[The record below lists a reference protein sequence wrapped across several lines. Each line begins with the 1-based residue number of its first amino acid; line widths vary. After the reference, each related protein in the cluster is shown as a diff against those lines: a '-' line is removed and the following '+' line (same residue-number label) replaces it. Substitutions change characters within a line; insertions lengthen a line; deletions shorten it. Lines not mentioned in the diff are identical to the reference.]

1 MKAFVTGATGF
12 VGSHLVDRLIER
24 GIEPYCLRR
33 KTSNIKWLE
42 GKPVKFV
49 DGDLFSNEVLE
60 DVIKDMDYVFH
71 VAGVVKAKNKDGFIK
86 GNHLATKNLIEIT
99 RKVNPGIKKFV
110 HISSLAVCG
119 PTPDATPLTEDYDP
133 KPMTTYAVTKLAAE
147 EEVMKYKDEMNVTIL
162 RPPAVYG
169 PRDTEI
175 FIYFQTFKKGL
186 NSLIG
191 FGEKFLSLVYVKELV
206 DAIMLAAESDKS
218 NGQTY
223 FICSDKPYNWDEIG
237 STTSIVLGKKSLKL
251 RLPHFFVF
259 SVGYMAEYF
268 GRLTNKAMT
277 LNVEKVRDI
286 TSARWVCSN
295 EKAKKELGFNPVL
308 SLEEGFR
315 ETVDWYKLEGWL

>member
-1 MKAFVTGATGF
+1 MKAFVTEATGF
-12 VGSHLVDRLIER
+12 VGSHLLDGLIEK
-24 GIEPYCLRR
+24 GIEPYCLKRS
-33 KTSNIKWLE
+33 TSSTRWLE
-42 GKPVKFV
+42 GKPVKYV
-49 DGDLFSNEVLE
+49 DGDLFSNEELE
-60 DVIKDMDYVFH
+60 KVIKDMDYVFH
-71 VAGVVKAKNKDGFIK
+71 VAGLVKAKNKEEFVK

-99 RKVNPGIKKFV
+99 KKVNPGIKKFV

-119 PTPDATPLTEDYDP
+119 PTPDENPLTEDYEP

-147 EEVMKYKDEMNVTIL
+147 KEVMKYKDEMNVTIV

-175 FIYFQTFKKGL
+175 FIYFQTFKRGL

-206 DAIMLAAESDKS
+206 DGIILAAESDKS

-223 FICSDKPYNWDEIG
+223 FICSDKSYNWDEIG
-237 STTSIVLGKKSLKL
+237 ATTSLILGKRSLKL

-268 GRLTNKAMT
+268 GKMTNKAVT

-286 TSARWVCSN
+286 TASRWVCSN
-295 EKAKKELGFNPVL
+295 EKAKKELGFDPQL

>member
-12 VGSHLVDRLIER
+12 VGSHLVDKLIEK

-49 DGDLFSNEVLE
+49 DGDLFSNEALE

-71 VAGVVKAKNKDGFIK
+71 VAGLVKAKNKEGFIK
-86 GNHLATKNLIEIT
+86 GNHLATKNLVEIT

-119 PTPDATPLTEDYDP
+119 PTPTDKPLTEDYEP

-147 EEVMKYKDEMNVTIL
+147 EEVMKYKDEMNVTII

-191 FGEKFLSLVYVKELV
+191 FGEKYLTLSYVKELV
-206 DAIMLAAESDKS
+206 DGIILAAEKDVS
-218 NGQTY
+218 NGQIY
-223 FICSDKPYNWDEIG
+223 FIGSDKPYNWDEIG
-237 STTSIVLGKKSLKL
+237 STTSIILGNRSLKL

-259 SVGYMAEYF
+259 SVGYMAEFF
-268 GRLTNKAMT
+268 GKIANKAVT
-277 LNVEKVRDI
+277 LNVEKVKDI
-286 TSARWVCSN
+286 TAARWVCSN
-295 EKAKKELGFNPVL
+295 EKAKKELGYNPTI
-308 SLEEGFR
+308 SLEDGFR
-315 ETVDWYKLEGWL
+315 ETVDWYKKEGWL

>member
-12 VGSHLVDRLIER
+12 VGSHLVDKLIEK

-71 VAGVVKAKNKDGFIK
+71 VAGVVKSKNKEGYVK
-86 GNHLATKNLIEIT
+86 GNQLATKNLVEIT

-119 PTPDATPLTEDYDP
+119 PTPTDEPLTEEYEP
-133 KPMTTYAVTKLAAE
+133 KPMTTYGVTKLAAE
-147 EEVMKYKDEMNVTIL
+147 HEVMKYKDEMNVTII

-191 FGEKFLSLVYVKELV
+191 FGEKYLTLSYVKELV
-206 DAIMLAAESDKS
+206 DGIILAAEKDAS
-218 NGQTY
+218 NGQIY
-223 FICSDKPYNWDEIG
+223 FIGSDKPYNWDEIG
-237 STTSIVLGKKSLKL
+237 STTSLILGNRSLKL

-259 SVGYMAEYF
+259 SVGYMAEFF
-268 GRLTNKAMT
+268 GKVANKAVT
-277 LNVEKVRDI
+277 LNVEKVKDI
-286 TSARWVCSN
+286 TAARWVCSN
-295 EKAKKELGFNPVL
+295 EKAKRELGYNPTI

-315 ETVDWYKLEGWL
+315 ETVDWYKMEGWL